1 MIILN
6 FYLFIYYYY
15 INFYF
20 SKYFTIYII
29 KLKFFNFCNYILGL
43 NNNMFSFL
51 FLDFFNINLDN
62 NYIFYEKILIFFNF
76 FNSIKIYF
84 LLNFLNLFILFFFI
98 FLLLIF
104 FKFFIYQKLDL
115 NIFLN
120 IFFFGIIYNNFSKY
134 IFLKSAEYNFLYQIW
149 YKFARNQKNTF
160 LSLRFRLVYLTKKF
174 VQREFFNNNLFKDD
188 VQEYFILKRKN
199 FFDSHFKPIKIRKFV
214 PLINLK
220 KKFYSKQRRDV
231 SFKGL
236 LFFYLKDYEDRIN
249 KKEQQQKIL
258 RIYEG
263 IFGVYIYQEL
273 LKKTDQK
280 QAKFVKMKL
289 HRD

>member
-6 FYLFIYYYY
+6 LYLFIYYYY

-20 SKYFTIYII
+20 SKHFTVYIL
-29 KLKFFNFCNYILGL
+29 KLKFFNFYNYILGL
-43 NNNMFSFL
+43 NNNMFSF
-51 FLDFFNINLDN
+51 F
-62 NYIFYEKILIFFNF
+62 FFNF
-76 FNSIKIYF
+76 FNVNLDNTYIFEEKLIFFNIWIFIKIYF
-84 LLNFLNLFILFFFI
+84 LLNFFNLFILFFFFI
-98 FLLLIF
+98 SLLLIF
-104 FKFFIYQKLDL
+104 FRFFIYKKLNL

-120 IFFFGIIYNNFSKY
+120 IFFFGIIYNNLVKY
-134 IFLKSAEYNFLYQIW
+134 IFLKTADYNFVYQIW
-149 YKFARNQKNTF
+149 YKFARNQKNTY
-160 LSLRFRLVYLTKKF
+160 LSLKFRLVYLTKKF
-174 VQREFFNNNLFKDD
+174 VQREFLNNNIFKDQI
-188 VQEYFILKRKN
+188 QEYFILKRKN

-220 KKFYSKQRRDV
+220 KKFYTKQRRDV

-249 KKEQQQKIL
+249 KKEEQQKIL

-263 IFGVYIYQEL
+263 IFGIYINQEL

-280 QAKFVKMKL
+280 QARFVRMKL